1 MSSRYSLSAG
11 TGAPSGAASGPDG
24 FGALNVPSASHRS
37 CQRASISAASA
48 AEYRYGGG
56 VSSLG
61 GAGADSDSEFTV
73 LDSSVPGS
81 MVLDPTGLDPT
92 VFILRFLPCLP

>member
-1 MSSRYSLSAG
+1 MSSRYSLSGG

-48 AEYRYGGG
+48 AEYRYGGV
-56 VSSLG
+56 VSSLL
-61 GAGADSDSEFTV
+61 GAGAGSDFTVLDSSV

-81 MVLDPTGLDPT
+81 IVLDPTGLDPT
-92 VFILRFLPCLP
+92 VLI

>member
-1 MSSRYSLSAG
+1 MSSRYSLSGG
-11 TGAPSGAASGPDG
+11 TGAPSVAASGPDG

-56 VSSLG
+56 VSSLP
-61 GAGADSDSEFTV
+61 GAGAGAVSDFTV
-73 LDSSVPGS
+73 CDSSAPGS
-81 MVLDPTGLDPT
+81 MGLDPTGLDPT
-92 VFILRFLPCLP
+92 VFISRFL